1 MKWFKHHSDAS
12 SDEFISDLEDR
23 FGLLGYARWWKLLEV
38 IAAQMDETDKCSLEY
53 SWKKWG
59 KFLKTNQNIL
69 KTFLK
74 HCENN
79 SKIILTE
86 VEGKVKIEI
95 PKLLEIRDNH
105 TKNKQATNKPLASD
119 LALEVEV
126 DKDKEVD
133 KEVDIK
139 HKVRDVWFDEDWAS
153 YPRKGG
159 SKAKAKK
166 CYMKSI
172 TSLSKRDEFYM
183 KTRLYI
189 SNTDPAF
196 LKHGETWFRNWED
209 HEVAVK
215 IEPQTKVGKSLD
227 LIRNFKSGGQDGIR
241 RIVQDGD
248 GDAEALW
255 VEGGGR
261 TTITDVEGFGK

>member
-74 HCENN
+74 Q
-79 SKIILTE
+79 
-86 VEGKVKIEI
+86 IEI

-139 HKVRDVWFDEDWAS
+139 HKVKDVWFDEDWAS

-196 LKHGETWFRNWED
+196 LKHGETWFRN
-209 HEVAVK
+209 EVAVK

-227 LIRNFKSGGQDGIR
+227 LIKNFKSGGLDGIR

-248 GDAEALW
+248 GDAEALR

>member
-126 DKDKEVD
+126 EVEVDKDKD

-139 HKVRDVWFDEDWAS
+139 HKVKDVWFDEDWAS
-153 YPRKGG
+153 YPRKAG
-159 SKAKAKK
+159 SKSKAKK
-166 CYMKSI
+166 CYLKSV
-172 TSLSKRDEFYM
+172 TSLEKRDEFCR
-183 KTRLYI
+183 KTKLYI
-189 SNTDPAF
+189 TNTDPVY

-209 HEVAVK
+209 HAVAETV
-215 IEPQTKVGKSLD
+215 IHKSKED
-227 LIRNFKSGGQDGIR
+227 QKFDDKFAGINKFMAR
-241 RIVQDGD
+241 AIQEEADEQNNICKGD
-248 GDAEALW
+248 RVSDSKQLNPSS
-255 VEGGGR
+255 EG
-261 TTITDVEGFGK
+261 